1 MMKNKQRLFLFQFV
15 IAMVLF
21 LLLANIVS
29 SSFIKDPEAI
39 PFLSLNENINSMAK
53 SRETLL
59 DSLIKINNLT
69 IDPSDGNDID
79 RVLNNLKYSKK
90 EKLLMVGSS
99 QLIVVQ
105 GEEYWKSRSQVVSR
119 KIEYLTNDKYQT
131 YNLSMGGMTA
141 PEKLLIANR
150 AASILQ
156 PQNIIIA
163 MTPWD
168 SGVNKIRPT
177 LQDIE
182 KNTYKTQDEI
192 KDLNQTSLAK
202 EEFKFPISLNN
213 KISLYLENITKE
225 KSILYSKRTGIQK
238 WLKSKADAIFR
249 LHKEDTLIMTSDVTD
264 EIKPEY
270 WSTNNQELNDITG
283 WDSIVKH
290 SGKKS
295 LKISNSQPQNALW
308 LGNPIYLETPSKT
321 FNFEAYSRAENIS
334 GNITFYAFYL
344 GVTFEDGSETQFY
357 KDLSFSREDHDWE
370 KVNSTIAFDKNVVSV
385 RPMLLFYG
393 GTGAVWFD
401 DLKITQG
408 NKSSKSDNLVPNAS
422 AEEKSLIR
430 KNASYLYSQADWQL
444 ILKNMKNSVDFLAT
458 QSKEYSSKTALLIT
472 PFWHYNDKLAYPQIK
487 EYKDLIENIKA
498 YCSEKNVGFID
509 ASYIL
514 SAENFGIYKNG
525 EDKDKIDVLHFNE
538 NGHNKLAR
546 YIIDQFDL

>member
-15 IAMVLF
+15 IATVF
-21 LLLANIVS
+21 FALLASIVS
-29 SSFIKDPEAI
+29 SSFIKDPEAV
-39 PFLSLNENINSMAK
+39 PFLALNEDINSMAK

-105 GEEYWKSRSQVVSR
+105 GEEYWRSRSQVVSK

-141 PEKLLIANR
+141 PEKLLIANK
-150 AASILQ
+150 AASILK
-156 PQNIIIA
+156 PQNIVIA

-177 LQDIE
+177 LQAIAN
-182 KNTYKTQDEI
+182 NTYKTQDKIE
-192 KDLNQTSLAK
+192 DLNEEKVAK
-202 EEFKFPISLNN
+202 EDFKFPITFNN
-213 KISLYLENITKE
+213 KISSYVESITKE
-225 KSILYSKRTGIQK
+225 KSMLYSKRTGIQK
-238 WLKSKADAIFR
+238 WLKSKLDELFGS
-249 LHKEDTLIMTSDVTD
+249 HKEDALTTTSEGTD

-270 WSTNNQELNDITG
+270 WSTNNQELDDISG
-283 WDSIVKH
+283 WDSLVKH

-295 LKISNSQPQNALW
+295 LKISNSNPQNALW
-308 LGNPIYLETPSKT
+308 LGDPIYLDNPSKT
-321 FNFEAYSRAENIS
+321 FNFEAYSKAENIA
-334 GNITFYAFYL
+334 GNIELYAFYL
-344 GVTFEDGSETQFY
+344 GVTFQDGSETQFY
-357 KDLSFSREDHDWE
+357 NNLSFSKENHDWQ
-370 KVNSTIAFDKNVVSV
+370 KVSTTNTFDQNVVSF

-393 GTGAVWFD
+393 GTGMVWFD
-401 DLKITQG
+401 DVKITQV
-408 NKSSKSDNLVPNAS
+408 SKGSESGNLVPNPG

-444 ILKNMKNSVDFLAT
+444 ILQNMENTVDFLAT
-458 QSKEYSSKTALLIT
+458 QNEEFSSKSTLLIT
-472 PFWHYNDKLAYPQIK
+472 PFWHYKNKFAYPQIA
-487 EYKDLIENIKA
+487 EYKDLMEKIKD
-498 YCSEKNVGFID
+498 YCIKKNVKFID

-514 SAENFGIYKNG
+514 SPENFGIYKNG
-525 EDKDKIDVLHFNE
+525 EDKGKIDVLHFNE
-538 NGHNKLAR
+538 NGHNKLAL
-546 YIIDQFDL
+546 YIIEQLGL